1 MRIDPLKIQML
12 ATPLGFGTNRLLA
25 RAAKTTDAVISTLYS
40 GGTVT
45 TLLAKRLA
53 RVLGVSDEL
62 DLMCSDE
69 DFPARLAKLQEWKAK
84 GSPAQPILGAV
95 AND

>member
-1 MRIDPLKIQML
+1 MRIDPFKVHML
-12 ATPLGFGTNRLLA
+12 ATPRGLGRNHALA
-25 RAAKTTDAVISTLYS
+25 VAANTTDAVISTLYS

-95 AND
+95 VS